1 MLRRVAAFC
10 LPVLLASPSFAQ
22 TAKGTWYVQWGYNRA
37 WYGLSDIDFDGPGY
51 AFTLRQVRA
60 YDRPVPF
67 STKAYLALKNIWIP
81 QYNYR
86 LGWHFHDRWSL
97 SLGLDHMKYVVRQDQ
112 EVRIDGSIENA
123 GHAPRSGDGRVKI
136 TPDFLQYEHTDGLNL
151 LSIDLDRHMPL
162 WRGRDDR
169 FGLKVAGG
177 VHVGPVIPRTDVR
190 LFGEGQNNR
199 FNIAGFG
206 VGAQAGLWFTFL
218 RHFHVR
224 NVLRAGWIDL
234 PHVLTTER
242 SGAHASQQFAF
253 VQHAVLVGGRFRLG
267 GKKD

>member
-123 GHAPRSGDGRVKI
+123 GHAPRSGDGR
-136 TPDFLQYEHTDGLNL
+136 
-151 LSIDLDRHMPL
+151 
-162 WRGRDDR
+162 